1 MADPTQK
8 EKFDEMYLLTKKNTE
23 TILKWK
29 HIFEDAPELG
39 GDGMFT
45 RMWKNIEAQG
55 EVIKNLPCETVST
68 RLGNLEAEVA
78 RLNGYKQGV
87 QRGETKSKAK
97 TKAKEW
103 GPVGL
108 LVAALITAIEYFTR
122 RGG

>member
-78 RLNGYKQGV
+78 RINGYKQGV

-97 TKAKEW
+97 EKAKEW
-103 GPVGL
+103 GPVGFV
-108 LVAALITAIEYFTR
+108 VAVIIGVWEVLR
-122 RGG
+122 RSN